1 MIKEMVCLGC
11 DKQCKLGAE
20 KERHGTK
27 YTYYFLY
34 PTIDNKRIDVYV
46 DKSGIKCNAVTKLKE
61 YEWNEDDDRVI
72 WAPLPDSY
80 LQDVLKEKRAL
91 ARKISVL
98 CYLFVIQFVI

>member
-11 DKQCKLGAE
+11 DKQCKLGAGQ
-20 KERHGTK
+20 ERHGTK

-46 DKSGIKCNAVTKLKE
+46 DKSGVKCNAVTKLKE
-61 YEWNEDDDRVI
+61 YEWDEDDDRVI

-98 CYLFVIQFVI
+98 CDRYKIR

>member
-1 MIKEMVCLGC
+1 MIKEMLCLGC

-20 KERHGTK
+20 KECHGTK
-27 YTYYFLY
+27 YTYYFLQ
-34 PTIDNKRIDVYV
+34 PTIDNNGIDVYV
-46 DKSGIKCNAVTKLKE
+46 DKSGVKCNAVTKLKE

-80 LQDVLKEKRAL
+80 LQDVLKEKRVL

-98 CYLFVIQFVI
+98 CDRYKTR